1 MSSAQ
6 NEFRRENE
14 GRDWGSE
21 FSPNQKSEYAQ
32 GMQAYRRS
40 FGLTDG
46 LRCSQGEFSDYLARR
61 RAEDERARTGRRNPI
76 HPSALAMYADGND
89 PREGSGVVSAGGM

>member
-46 LRCSQGEFSDYLARR
+46 LRTTPAGMNDYLARR
-61 RAEDERARTGRRNPI
+61 RAEDEAARSGRRSPI

-89 PREGSGVVSAGGM
+89 PREGSGVISAGGM

>member
-14 GRDWGSE
+14 GRDWSAE

-46 LRCSQGEFSDYLARR
+46 LKCSQGEFHDYLARR
-61 RAEDERARTGRRNPI
+61 RTEDEAARSGRRNPI
-76 HPSALAMYADGND
+76 HPSALAMYAGGSD

>member
-14 GRDWGSE
+14 GRDWSAE

-32 GMQAYRRS
+32 GMQTYRRS

-46 LRCSQGEFSDYLARR
+46 LKCSQGEFHDYLARR
-61 RAEDERARTGRRNPI
+61 RAEDQKRR
-76 HPSALAMYADGND
+76 GW
-89 PREGSGVVSAGGM
+89 